1 MTLRRDDA
9 GAIILEGNCPVED
22 AEPLLQILQA
32 APTAMLDWSR
42 CNHLHTAVLQV
53 ILAARIAPAGPCG
66 DPWIRQW
73 MAPDAPGKRRG
84 SRAHLTGSPI
94 PNPFISLPNARR
106 MTISS

>member
-1 MTLRRDDA
+1 VTLRRDDA

-42 CNHLHTAVLQV
+42 CGHLHTAVLQV

-66 DPWIRQW
+66 DLWVRQW
-73 MAPDAPGKRRG
+73 AAPDAPGPAPRIAPADRSTNSQSLHILAKRP
-84 SRAHLTGSPI
+84 SNDDL
-94 PNPFISLPNARR
+94 
-106 MTISS
+106 